1 MNTVSL
7 LKIKG
12 LNEGICRCG
21 VRLKCCNETVFFIY
35 RVCSGLSDH
44 FEYIENESCD
54 FYIS

>member
-12 LNEGICRCG
+12 LNEGLCRCG

-44 FEYIENESCD
+44 FEYIENQSCD